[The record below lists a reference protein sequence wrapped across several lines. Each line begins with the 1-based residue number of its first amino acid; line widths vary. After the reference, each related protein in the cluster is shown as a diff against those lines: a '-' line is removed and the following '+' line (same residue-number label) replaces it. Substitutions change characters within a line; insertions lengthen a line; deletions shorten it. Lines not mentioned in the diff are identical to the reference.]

1 MLGKVNNK
9 VTVHLLGGD
18 LEVEYA
24 ERLFLSGPAEKV
36 FEGKLFEDAKSA

>member
-1 MLGKVNNK
+1 VAAGNLLQKVGNK
-9 VTVHLLGGD
+9 VRVHLVGGD

-36 FEGKLFEDAKSA
+36 FEGKLF